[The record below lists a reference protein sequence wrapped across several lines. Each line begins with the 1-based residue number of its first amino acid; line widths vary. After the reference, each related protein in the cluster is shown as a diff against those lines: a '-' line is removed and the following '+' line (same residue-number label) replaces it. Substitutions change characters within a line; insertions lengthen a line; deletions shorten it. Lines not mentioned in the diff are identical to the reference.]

1 MFAIRSALLTLPAV
15 VAALAAGAPAAGAA
29 SFDSALGP
37 CTSESGPAGQGGPGG
52 TTNQICM
59 GGGVATIGPSIG
71 QIATV
76 TGGSGASIVAAGNV
90 AVG

>member
-1 MFAIRSALLTLPAV
+1 MIFRRAFLISLAAA
-15 VAALAAGAPAAGAA
+15 AALAVGAPAAGAE
-29 SFDSALGP
+29 SFSSALGP
-37 CTSESGPAGQGGPGG
+37 CSSAVGPAGQGGPGG
-52 TTNQICM
+52 TNNQVCM
-59 GGGVATIGPSIG
+59 GSGVATVGASIG